1 MLKQAI
7 IDLGFSVCRN
17 DFDLDVNPRFHRNI
31 FFDYKH
37 KHRENKILKSSLDE
51 CIADCLSYLGFGRN
65 YHQVLYFNQTNI

>member
-37 KHRENKILKSSLDE
+37 KIKS
-51 CIADCLSYLGFGRN
+51 
-65 YHQVLYFNQTNI
+65 